1 MLVHAPRVSTQLH
14 SLYIGSRD
22 IDGDVAALTALGAR
36 LVWRFRRFGADV
48 AGLRL
53 PSDTLVMFADHRPPG
68 SVLPLVEVTSLD
80 DPAVPRRGHTAETPD
95 GTVRVVGLPGGA
107 ELGFIEVTRRD
118 ALEGAY
124 ADPDNRHAVRGDK
137 P

>member
-1 MLVHAPRVSTQLH
+1 MPAKLH
-14 SLYIGSRD
+14 SVYMGSRD

-53 PSDTLVMFADHRPPG
+53 HDGTLVMFADHRPAG
-68 SVLPLVEVTSLD
+68 SVLPLMEVASLD
-80 DPAVPRRGHTAETPD
+80 DPSVPRDGHTAETPD
-95 GTVRVVGLPGGA
+95 GTVRVVRLPGGV
-107 ELGFIEVTRRD
+107 ELGFIEVSRRD

-124 ADPDNRHAVRGDK
+124 SDPENRHAVREK
-137 P
+137 R